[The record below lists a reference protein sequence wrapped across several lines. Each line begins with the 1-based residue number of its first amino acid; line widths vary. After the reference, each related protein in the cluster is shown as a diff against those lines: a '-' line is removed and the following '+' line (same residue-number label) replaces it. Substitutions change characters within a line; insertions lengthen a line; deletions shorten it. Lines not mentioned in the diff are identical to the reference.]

1 MAQDI
6 SKKDI
11 QKFFKSLTNN
21 ELKNI
26 IKAFSL
32 YEKFAKK
39 ERKKA
44 KKSISKNF
52 TNL

>member
-1 MAQDI
+1 MTQEI

-11 QKFFKSLTNN
+11 QKFFKSLTDN

-39 ERKKA
+39 RKKNG
-44 KKSISKNF
+44 KDDEN
-52 TNL
+52 